1 MAKSLTSVKT
11 KTRAYSRAGWQKA
24 DIGRI
29 EAVPMKTRAY
39 SKAVAKSLT
48 SVKTKTRAYSKAGY
62 ISAVG
67 VSAAFRGRGLGKL
80 LVVAGVEQIE
90 VEARIF
96 V

>member
-1 MAKSLTSVKT
+1 MTPADVDSGR
-11 KTRAYSRAGWQKA
+11 TRQRATG
-24 DIGRI
+24 
-29 EAVPMKTRAY
+29 AVVGASYVNPIT
-39 SKAVAKSLT
+39 
-48 SVKTKTRAYSKAGY
+48 GY